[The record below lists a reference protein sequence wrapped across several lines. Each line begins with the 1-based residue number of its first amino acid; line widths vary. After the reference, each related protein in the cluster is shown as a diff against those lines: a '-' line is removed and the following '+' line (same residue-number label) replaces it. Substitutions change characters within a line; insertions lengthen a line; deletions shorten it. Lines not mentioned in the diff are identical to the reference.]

1 MGCWNATCMGFHLP
15 ILAGEPVIAFVLMEN
30 PYEPHGTYSTT
41 EYTPILAIRGEYDEY
56 GGLEEIKDR
65 DAVLAMLR
73 AIPDVKARSAKGRPS
88 PYVPETVNDFIEKCS
103 AGLYVA
109 ESSATGS
116 TGRKAPLAL
125 RVVFMKPAFLDLA
138 KTDPA
143 NRAFLDRL
151 NRLAALDGIS
161 AAEPGFVGAMQMAT
175 QLDTCVSHESP
186 HPVARRLLARN
197 LIANPRYAA
206 SSYVDI
212 ATASCV
218 LDDLRMAWHVP
229 SGGGSQRSVS
239 RMNGAFIDA
248 YGNICAE
255 MPNDDGPD
263 DDEEE

>member
-125 RVVFMKPAFLDLA
+125 RVVFMKPAFLD
-138 KTDPA
+138 
-143 NRAFLDRL
+143 
-151 NRLAALDGIS
+151 
-161 AAEPGFVGAMQMAT
+161 
-175 QLDTCVSHESP
+175 TCASHESP

-255 MPNDDGPD
+255 MPNDNGPD